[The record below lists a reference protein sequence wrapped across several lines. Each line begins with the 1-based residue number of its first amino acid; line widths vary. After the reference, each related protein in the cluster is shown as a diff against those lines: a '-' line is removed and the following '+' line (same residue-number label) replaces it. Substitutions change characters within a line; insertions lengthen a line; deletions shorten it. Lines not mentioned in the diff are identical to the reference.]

1 MELMDEKMEEV
12 IIDEEEEEIEKQYSV
27 TAQRFLFPVATI
39 SIGKSACITFN
50 KAACEII
57 PENIRWATTATYV
70 IGLPTT
76 ASDRNGF
83 KTRRISRR
91 PNQRGYVQAH
101 LPVVLVKEK
110 KLQAGYYRLYKY
122 KDGFA
127 FKRYERMEIENNG

>member
-1 MELMDEKMEEV
+1 MDEKIEE
-12 IIDEEEEEIEKQYSV
+12 IAIEEEAEEIEKLYIV
-27 TAQRFLFPVATI
+27 AAQRFQFPVATI

-50 KAACEII
+50 KASCDII
-57 PENIRWATTATYV
+57 PEYIQWSTTATYV

-76 ASDRNGF
+76 ASDKNGF
-83 KTRRISRR
+83 KTRHIARR

-110 KLQAGYYRLYKY
+110 KIQAGYYRLYKY